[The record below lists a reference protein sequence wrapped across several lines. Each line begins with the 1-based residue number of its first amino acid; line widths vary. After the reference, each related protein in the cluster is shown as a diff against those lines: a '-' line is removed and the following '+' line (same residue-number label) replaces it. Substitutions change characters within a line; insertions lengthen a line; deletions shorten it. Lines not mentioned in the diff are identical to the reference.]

1 MKHQKYGMARSLFIG
16 LLAVALGAFIS
27 GDVEAQCP
35 AGWTLQTFD
44 WNGQVY
50 PGNGGSVLV
59 GATTVTFANNAA
71 YVFLP
76 AVTAAIQGGTGGN
89 TLQLQHNGSL
99 TVPATFS
106 MTFSPN
112 PVFGLT
118 FTMIDVDCSASGAS
132 CPSSWRDQ
140 VTVTTA
146 SGDGAP
152 VLTGTPPNNSVVGNV
167 VQGNNLIGND
177 SNTADVDVAF
187 TGNVTSVALS
197 FANTGPT
204 ATGHGIAI
212 RSFSFCQQTPTQ
224 ALVTGLSTTT
234 AEGASIVEW
243 TTASEVGALGFH
255 VMRREARTGEYV
267 RVNDAIVPALLNA
280 QGGTYRFV
288 DETAERGKR
297 YSYKVVEVTMEGN
310 RQEYGPF
317 VARDSGADV
326 SPAESAELRRAG
338 FSTVAH
344 ALNAVPRKGAAEERL
359 VALAAQPRN
368 GVAKLGVRED
378 GLYFVTSAEMSG
390 WLGLPEA
397 QVRAFLRARQLS
409 LRNLGRDVAWYP
421 APDQSGLYFY
431 GQATTSPY
439 TRDNVYWLQHAK
451 LFRGAVMPVVMGNF
465 PAPAA
470 GLQEFVDQ
478 QRREQNK
485 IALTSLP
492 ADPASDYW
500 YWEYVGGTGT
510 KTFPV
515 SLDDPA
521 EGTGTATVR
530 ITGRGTTT
538 DPHPLRVV
546 VNGFPAGEATPV
558 GTARFSVEVPVAQ
571 SALVKGNN
579 DVVVTRVPAGGA
591 GDGGVFVDAIE
602 VVYAR
607 QSRAVNDALTV
618 FSGNEPVVTVT
629 GFTNPEIRVLDV
641 TDPRTPSWVA
651 GVSVSGSG
659 DLRASFAPASADAR
673 YLLASSAA
681 LRKPAWAVPAT
692 ASTLKDPGAGAAY
705 IVVAPAGFE
714 AAAEALA
721 AHRSALGARV
731 VSAEEIYDEFGH
743 GMTSPEAIRSFL
755 TYAYTQWKTRPR
767 YVALLGNGTFDYRNH
782 WGHGDCF
789 LPPLMT
795 NTTPGGVLSSDNLLA
810 DVDGDGVPEMA
821 IGRIPIVSN
830 DEGLAYVRKL
840 KVHEGSSG
848 PWAARA
854 LMSADVTDAVNYTG
868 QSEAVSALLPAGY
881 QKSTVYLSQTQ
892 LAPARQSLLAA
903 LNDGVGL
910 FNYLGHGGTDRLAK
924 TGLLTLSDVPALVNQ
939 GRFPVLSALTC
950 VLNRF
955 EYPGYSSLGEQLTL
969 KETGGAI
976 AVWSSSGFSFPEATE
991 ALNAKL
997 FEAYATGRK
1006 PIGDVILGAL
1016 RAYADEGNTANHLKT
1031 YTLIGDPAATIA
1043 AP

>member
-35 AGWTLQTFD
+35 AGWTSVTFD
-44 WNGQVY
+44 WNGQAY
-50 PGNGGSVLV
+50 PGNGNSILV

-71 YVFLP
+71 YTSGTP
-76 AVTAAIQGGTGGN
+76 AVTGTIQGGTGGN

-99 TVPATFS
+99 VVPALFS

-112 PVFGLT
+112 PVQGLT
-118 FTMIDVDCSASGAS
+118 FTMLDVDCAGSGAA
-132 CPSSWRDQ
+132 CATSSWRDE
-140 VTVTTA
+140 VTVTSTGG
-146 SGDGAP
+146 SP
-152 VLTGTPPNNSVVGNV
+152 VLTGTAPVNSVVGNV
-167 VQGNNLIGND
+167 ATGNNSNPND
-177 SNTADVDVAF
+177 SPNGNVGVAF
-187 TGNVTSVALS
+187 VENVPDVTLS
-197 FANTGPT
+197 FANLNGGS
-204 ATGHGIAI
+204 AHGIAI
-212 RSFSFCQQTPTQ
+212 RSFSFCQRTPTQ
-224 ALVTGLSTTT
+224 ALVTDLTMSTVD
-234 AEGASIVEW
+234 GAPVVEW
-243 TTASEVGALGFH
+243 TTASEIGALGFH
-255 VMRREARTGEYV
+255 VMRREARTGEYL
-267 RVNDAIVPALLNA
+267 RVNDTIVPALLNA
-280 QGGTYRFV
+280 QGGAYRFV

-297 YSYKVVEVTMEGN
+297 YSYKIVEVTMEGN

-344 ALNAVPRKGAAEERL
+344 ALNAVPQKGAAEERL

-378 GLYFVTSAEMSG
+378 GLYFVTSAEMAG

-397 QVRAFLRARQLS
+397 QVRAFLRVRQLS
-409 LRNLGRDVAWYP
+409 LRNLGGEVAWYP
-421 APDQSGLYFY
+421 APDQAGLYFY

-439 TRDNVYWLQHAK
+439 TRDNVYWLQQAK
-451 LFRGAVMPVVMGNF
+451 LFRGAVMPVVKGSS
-465 PAPAA
+465 PAPTA
-470 GLQEFVDQ
+470 GLQQFVDQ

-492 ADPASDYW
+492 ADPASDFW

-538 DPHPLRVV
+538 DPHPLRIT
-546 VNGFPAGEATPV
+546 VNGFVAGEVTPV

-571 SALVKGNN
+571 SALVRGSN
-579 DVVVTRVPAGGA
+579 DVVVTRVPVGGA

-607 QSRAVNDALTV
+607 QSRAVNDALSV
-618 FSGNEPVVTVT
+618 LSGNEPVVTVT
-629 GFTNPEIRVLDV
+629 GFTDGDVRVVDI
-641 TDPRTPSWVA
+641 TDPRAPSWVS
-651 GVSVSGSG
+651 GVNVTGSG
-659 DLRASFAPASADAR
+659 ERQASFAPATAEAR
-673 YLLASSAA
+673 YYLASTAA

-705 IVVAPAGFE
+705 IVIAPAGFE

-731 VSAEEIYDEFGH
+731 VSAEAIYDEFGH

-755 TYAYTQWKTRPR
+755 AYAWESWKTRPR
-767 YVALLGNGTFDYRNH
+767 YVALLGNGTFDYRNY
-782 WGHGDCF
+782 WGNGDCF
-789 LPPLMT
+789 LPPMMT
-795 NTTPGGVLSSDNLLA
+795 NTTPGGLLSSDNALA

-840 KVHEGSSG
+840 AAHEASSG

-854 LMSADVTDAVNYTG
+854 LMSADKTDAVNYTG
-868 QSEAVSALLPAGY
+868 QSEAVSTLLPAGY
-881 QKSTVYLSQTQ
+881 QKSTVYLSQTE
-892 LAPARQSLLAA
+892 LAPARQSLIAA

-1006 PIGDVILGAL
+1006 PIGDVVLGAL

-1031 YTLIGDPAATIA
+1031 YTLIGDPAVTIA
-1043 AP
+1043 AQ